1 MLTFVQRMRTE
12 GKRQWNLKQERRKK
26 MKKFVITIGRSYG
39 SGGRMIGMKIAEELG
54 IKCYN
59 SELLIEAAKASGICA
74 EVFEKIDEKPISAF
88 LSFTTGKYDHG
99 EMPLNHKVFLAQMQ
113 TIKQIA
119 DRESCVIVGRC
130 ADYVLKDYE
139 NVINV
144 FIHAPLE
151 DRVQRVIE
159 RDGIAPGK
167 AEKRV
172 RRIDKERASY
182 YNFYSTKRW
191 GAAES
196 YDVCLDSSTFGID
209 GCVKIIESMID

>member
-1 MLTFVQRMRTE
+1 
-12 GKRQWNLKQERRKK
+12 
-26 MKKFVITIGRSYG
+26 MKKFVITIGRQYG
-39 SGGRMIGMKIAEELG
+39 SGGRMIGQKIAEDLG
-54 IKCYN
+54 VKCYN
-59 SELLIEAAKASGICA
+59 SELIIEAAKESGLCK

-88 LSFTTGKYDHG
+88 LSFSAGKYDSG

-113 TIKQIA
+113 TIRKIA

-144 FIHAPLE
+144 FISAPFDE
-151 DRVQRVIE
+151 RVQRVIE
-159 RDGIAPGK
+159 RDDILPGK

-172 RRIDKERASY
+172 RRIDKERNNY

-191 GAAES
+191 GKAES
-196 YDVCLDSSTFGID
+196 YDICLDSGKFGIE
-209 GCVKIIESMID
+209 GCAKIIEGLL

>member
-1 MLTFVQRMRTE
+1 
-12 GKRQWNLKQERRKK
+12 

-39 SGGRMIGMKIAEELG
+39 SGGRMVGQKIAEDLG

-59 SELLIEAAKASGICA
+59 SELLIEAAKESGLCR

-88 LSFTTGKYDHG
+88 LSFSAGKYDHG

-113 TIKQIA
+113 TIKRIA
-119 DRESCVIVGRC
+119 ERESCVIVGRC

-144 FIHAPLE
+144 FITAPFE
-151 DRVQRVIE
+151 DRVQRAID
-159 RDGIAPGK
+159 RDNILPGK

-172 RRIDKERASY
+172 KRIDKERSNY

-191 GAAES
+191 GVADS
-196 YDVCLDSSTFGID
+196 YDVCLDSSKFGIE
-209 GCVKIIESMID
+209 GCAKIIESLIK

>member
-1 MLTFVQRMRTE
+1 
-12 GKRQWNLKQERRKK
+12 
-26 MKKFVITIGRSYG
+26 MKKIVITIGRQYG
-39 SGGRMIGMKIAEELG
+39 SGGRMVGQKIAQDLG

-59 SELLIEAAKASGICA
+59 SELLIEAAKESGLCR
-74 EVFEKIDEKPISAF
+74 EVFEKIDEKPFSAF
-88 LSFTTGKYDHG
+88 LSFTAGKYDSG

-113 TIKQIA
+113 TIKRLA
-119 DRESCVIVGRC
+119 DTESCVIVGRC
-130 ADYVLKDYE
+130 ADYVLRDYD

-159 RDGIAPGK
+159 RDSIAPGK

-172 RRIDKERASY
+172 KRFDKERANY

-191 GAAES
+191 GVTDT
-196 YDVCLDSSTFGID
+196 YDISLDSSKFGIE
-209 GCVKIIESMID
+209 GCAKIIEGLIK

>member
-1 MLTFVQRMRTE
+1 
-12 GKRQWNLKQERRKK
+12 
-26 MKKFVITIGRSYG
+26 MKKFIITIGRSYG
-39 SGGRMIGMKIAEELG
+39 SGGRMVGQKIAEDLG
-54 IKCYN
+54 VKCYN
-59 SELLIEAAKASGICA
+59 SELLIEAAKESGLCR

-88 LSFTTGKYDHG
+88 LSFSAGKYDHG

-113 TIKQIA
+113 TIKKIA

-130 ADYVLKDYE
+130 ADYVLKDYD

-151 DRVQRVIE
+151 DRIQRVIE
-159 RDGIAPGK
+159 RDSILPGK

-172 RRIDKERASY
+172 KRIDKERANY

-191 GAAES
+191 GVADS
-196 YDVCLDSSTFGID
+196 YDVCLDSSKFGIE
-209 GCVKIIESMID
+209 GCAKIIEGLIK

>member
-1 MLTFVQRMRTE
+1 
-12 GKRQWNLKQERRKK
+12 
-26 MKKFVITIGRSYG
+26 MKKFIITIGRSYG
-39 SGGRMIGMKIAEELG
+39 SGGRMVGLKIAEDLG

-59 SELLIEAAKASGICA
+59 SELLIEAAKESGLCR

-88 LSFTTGKYDHG
+88 LSFSAGKYDHG

-113 TIKQIA
+113 TIKKIA

-130 ADYVLKDYE
+130 ADYVLKDYD

-144 FIHAPLE
+144 FITAPFE
-151 DRVQRVIE
+151 DRVQRAID
-159 RDGIAPGK
+159 RDNILPGK

-172 RRIDKERASY
+172 RRIDKERSNY

-191 GAAES
+191 GVADS
-196 YDVCLDSSTFGID
+196 YDVCLDSSKFGIE
-209 GCVKIIESMID
+209 GCAKIIESLIK

>member
-1 MLTFVQRMRTE
+1 
-12 GKRQWNLKQERRKK
+12 

-39 SGGRMIGMKIAEELG
+39 SGGRMVGLKIAEDLG

-59 SELLIEAAKASGICA
+59 SELLIEAAKESGLCQ

-88 LSFTTGKYDHG
+88 LSFSAGKYDHG

-113 TIKQIA
+113 TIKKIA

-144 FIHAPLE
+144 FITAPLE
-151 DRVQRVIE
+151 DRIQRAIE
-159 RDGIAPGK
+159 RDNILPGK

-172 RRIDKERASY
+172 KRIDKERSNY

-191 GAAES
+191 GVADS
-196 YDVCLDSSTFGID
+196 YDICLDSSKFGIE
-209 GCVKIIESMID
+209 GCAKIIEDLIK

>member
-1 MLTFVQRMRTE
+1 
-12 GKRQWNLKQERRKK
+12 
-26 MKKFVITIGRSYG
+26 MKKFVITIGRQYG
-39 SGGRMIGMKIAEELG
+39 SGGRMVGMKIAEDLG

-59 SELLIEAAKASGICA
+59 SELLIEAAKESGLCH

-88 LSFTTGKYDHG
+88 LSFSAGKYDHG

-113 TIKQIA
+113 TIKKIA

-130 ADYVLKDYE
+130 ADYVLRDYD

-144 FIHAPLE
+144 FIHAPFD
-151 DRVQRVIE
+151 DRVRRVID
-159 RDGIAPGK
+159 RDDVLPGK

-172 RRIDKERASY
+172 KRIDKERANY

-191 GAAES
+191 GVCDS
-196 YDVCLDSSTFGID
+196 YDVCLDSSKFGIE
-209 GCVKIIESMID
+209 GCAKIIEDMVK

>member
-1 MLTFVQRMRTE
+1 
-12 GKRQWNLKQERRKK
+12 

-39 SGGRMIGMKIAEELG
+39 SGGRMVGMKIAEDLG

-59 SELLIEAAKASGICA
+59 SELLIEAAKESGLCH

-88 LSFTTGKYDHG
+88 LSFSAGKYDSG

-113 TIKQIA
+113 TIKRIA
-119 DRESCVIVGRC
+119 ERESCVIVGRC
-130 ADYVLKDYE
+130 ADYVLKDYD

-159 RDGIAPGK
+159 RDNILPGK

-172 RRIDKERASY
+172 KRIDKERANY

-191 GAAES
+191 GVADS
-196 YDVCLDSSTFGID
+196 YDICLDSSRFGID
-209 GCVKIIESMID
+209 GCAKIIEDLIK